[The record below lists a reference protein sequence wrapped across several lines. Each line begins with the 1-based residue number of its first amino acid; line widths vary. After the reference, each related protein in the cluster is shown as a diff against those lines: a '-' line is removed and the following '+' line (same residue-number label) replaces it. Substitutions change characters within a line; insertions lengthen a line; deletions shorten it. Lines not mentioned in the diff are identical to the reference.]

1 MMRLYI
7 VRHGPAVDIGDD
19 GVETDFD
26 RMLSKEG
33 VEKTRLAAKG
43 LRQMNCKPWRILT
56 SPLVRAY
63 QTAEILQEVLMAEE
77 GVEVSDKLAPGT
89 SMQELIAWVQELPA
103 YPIMVVGHMPDL
115 ADLATVLVSGEN
127 GWVNM
132 TFKKAAACCITFD
145 EDVDFSSGCLD
156 WLLQPRHLRALAQ

>member
-1 MMRLYI
+1 
-7 VRHGPAVDIGDD
+7 
-19 GVETDFD
+19 
-26 RMLSKEG
+26 
-33 VEKTRLAAKG
+33 
-43 LRQMNCKPWRILT
+43 
-56 SPLVRAY
+56 
-63 QTAEILQEVLMAEE
+63 MAEE
-77 GVEVSDKLAPGT
+77 GVTVSDKLAPGT
-89 SMQELIAWVQELPA
+89 NMQELITWFQEMPT

-156 WLLQPRHLRALAQ
+156 WLLQPRHLRALAR